1 MSTVKR
7 RADRASGGHDPLSSR
22 VDAYFERM
30 RGSHLIVGRVPGA
43 DAVQLW
49 SNDYLGLAG
58 HPFIVKV
65 QVDELESQ
73 SDGVFMSAVFLNETS
88 LQRQFERQM
97 ASYLGAEAAVLC
109 QSGWSA
115 NTGLVQALV
124 DHRTPVYLDQ
134 FAHASLWEGAR
145 MAGASAHAFRHNQP
159 AHLERLIKRYGPG
172 LILVDAIYS
181 AYGTICPLAEIS
193 ALSER
198 AGCIL
203 AVDESHAIGVY
214 GPHGEGLVH
223 TLGLT
228 DKVQYRTFSL
238 SKAFATRAGMVAGP
252 ARVMSYFPYEA
263 RPAIFSSAVL
273 QHEVAALAATLK
285 VVQEE
290 DWRRQQL
297 WYNTRYLRSGLRKLG
312 YAVDQTTSQ
321 IIALHS
327 GSEDQTRK
335 LRDALEDNG
344 VFGAVFAAPATPKNH
359 AIIRFSVNAR
369 LRENDLDRVI
379 NACRTIA
386 QHRAITP
393 WPKALLKQATAQD
406 PLAGDCVEETRREQE
421 TSIAVASLRNIARE
435 LRHAADRWWK
445 GGSP

>member
-1 MSTVKR
+1 
-7 RADRASGGHDPLSSR
+7 
-22 VDAYFERM
+22 
-30 RGSHLIVGRVPGA
+30 
-43 DAVQLW
+43 
-49 SNDYLGLAG
+49 
-58 HPFIVKV
+58 
-65 QVDELESQ
+65 
-73 SDGVFMSAVFLNETS
+73 MSAVFLNETS
-88 LQRQFERQM
+88 LQRQFERQNGVLSGRRSGGALSVGLECQIP
-97 ASYLGAEAAVLC
+97 ASC
-109 QSGWSA
+109 RP
-115 NTGLVQALV
+115 LV

-145 MAGASAHAFRHNQP
+145 MAGAPAHAFRHNQP

-181 AYGTICPLAEIS
+181 AYGTICPLAEIA

-228 DKVQYRTFSL
+228 EKVQYRTFSL

-252 ARVMSYFPYEA
+252 ERVMTYFPYEA

-297 WYNTRYLRSGLRKLG
+297 LVQHALSARRFAKAWLRGRSNHLADHRAAFGATK
-312 YAVDQTTSQ
+312 
-321 IIALHS
+321 I
-327 GSEDQTRK
+327 QTRA
-335 LRDALEDNG
+335 LRDALEDRG
-344 VFGAVFAAPATPKNH
+344 IFGAVFAAPATPKNH
-359 AIIRFSVNAR
+359 AIIRLSVNAR

-379 NACRTIA
+379 DTCRTIA
-386 QHRAITP
+386 QEKEISP
-393 WPKALLKQATAQD
+393 WPKGLLKSGPVPGQD
-406 PLAGDCVEETRREQE
+406 DADNEDLRDKEM
-421 TSIAVASLRNIARE
+421 SIAIASLRNVSRE
-435 LRHAADRWWK
+435 LSGAAKRW
-445 GGSP
+445 